1 MEYKFSALS
10 SNKIDLYEVVV
21 FEIAGQVG
29 ISCDCPA
36 TVLCKHRVALITGET
51 NSIFPPEFNK
61 LNEIKAAVEIIKNSG
76 IPKRYDALNSELE
89 VIKQDFKK
97 QEKGIKRQIN
107 MLCVPKG

>member
-21 FEIAGQVG
+21 FEVAGQVG

-51 NSIFPPEFNK
+51 EGIFPPELNK
-61 LNEIKAAVEIIKNSG
+61 PNEIKAALEIIKNSG
-76 IPKRYDALNSELE
+76 IPKKFDSLNSELD
-89 VIKQDFKK
+89 VIKQEFKK
-97 QEKGIKRQIN
+97 QEKGIKRQLSL
-107 MLCVPKG
+107 LCVPKG